1 MRVLLGVLVALIFVL
16 AAVVVIAGPDVTKW
30 MPSMEGE
37 TKGTKV
43 RLEKAA
49 EHDLVESISAP
60 GEIIPNVKV
69 GMSAEVSARILELPF
84 REGERVKK
92 GDVVVRLDDRQ
103 FVAAKEASVAR
114 RDGEKHRLEAELAR
128 IRGPESSLDNAR
140 SVLARQKALFESG
153 DIAKQALEDAET
165 RVRDLE
171 STVESSRHNIS
182 MIESALA
189 GAEADINQAQEAVD
203 KTVMKAP
210 MDGMV
215 TQLNA
220 EIGELVMVGTMNN
233 AGTVILTIGDLS
245 KVKMN
250 AKVNEADIARVARD
264 QVAHVRI
271 NAYRDEVFEGRVVK
285 VPLQRTNDL
294 LGGSNGSGS
303 GYFKV
308 EIEIEPK
315 EGRQVLSGL
324 ACNVD
329 IEIATHKGLVVPS
342 QAVLDR
348 PTDDIP
354 SDVSLNN
361 PLVDR
366 QRRTTSVLFR
376 VVDGKAVLTPVK
388 TGPSNLTSTMVVAGL
403 KADDTVVVGPYKA
416 IEKLKH
422 QEAVLDEALDAKGAK
437 GDGKG
442 DSTKDTPA
450 EPKMED
456 GAVATTH

>member
-1 MRVLLGVLVALIFVL
+1 VRVLLGVLVALIFVL
-16 AAVVVIAGPDVTKW
+16 AAVVVIAGPDVSKW
-30 MPSMEGE
+30 MPSMEGDI
-37 TKGTKV
+37 KGTKV

-49 EHDLVESISAP
+49 THPLVESISAP

-69 GMSAEVSARILELPF
+69 DMSAEVSARILELPF
-84 REGERVKK
+84 REGDRVKK
-92 GDVVVRLDDRQ
+92 GDIVVRLDDRQ
-103 FVAAKEASVAR
+103 FVAAMESSIAR
-114 RDGEKHRLEAELAR
+114 RDGEKHRLDAELAR
-128 IRGPESSLDNAR
+128 IKGPQSSLDNAR
-140 SVLARQKALFESG
+140 AILARQKALFESG
-153 DIAKQALEDAET
+153 DIAKQALEDAEA

-171 STVESSRHNIS
+171 ATVDSSKHNIS
-182 MIESALA
+182 VIESSLA
-189 GAEADINQAQEAVD
+189 GAEADINQAQEAVE
-203 KTVMKAP
+203 KTIMKAP

-233 AGTVILTIGDLS
+233 AGTVILTVGDLS

-285 VPLQRTNDL
+285 VPLQRTNEA
-294 LGGSNGSGS
+294 LGGSGGGN

-315 EGRQVLSGL
+315 EGRQILSGL

-329 IEIATHKGLVVPS
+329 IEIASHEGLVVPS

-348 PTDDIP
+348 ATDDIP
-354 SDVSLNN
+354 SELALNN

-366 QRRTTSVLFR
+366 QRRTTSVIYR
-376 VVDGKAVLTPVK
+376 MVNGKALLTPVK
-388 TGPSNLTSTMVVAGL
+388 TGPSNLTSTMIVAGL
-403 KADDTVVVGPYKA
+403 KADDAVIVGPYKTL
-416 IEKLKH
+416 EKLKH
-422 QEAVLDEALDAKGAK
+422 DEAVADEALDAAK
-437 GDGKG
+437 DKK
-442 DSTKDTPA
+442 DSPPS
-450 EPKMED
+450 EPKKQEA
-456 GAVATTH
+456 AVAATQ

>member
-1 MRVLLGVLVALIFVL
+1 MRVFLGVLVALIFVL
-16 AAVVVIAGPDVTKW
+16 AAVVVIAGPDVSKW
-30 MPSMEGE
+30 MPASS
-37 TKGTKV
+37 GTMDGQKV
-43 RLEKAA
+43 RMEKAS
-49 EHDLVESISAP
+49 ELPLIETISAP

-69 GMSAEVSARILELPF
+69 DMSAEVSARILELPF
-84 REGERVKK
+84 REGERVSK

-103 FVAAKEASVAR
+103 FVAAMESAIAR
-114 RDGEKHRLEAELAR
+114 RDGEKHRLDAELAR
-128 IRGPESSLDNAR
+128 IKGPMSSLENAKAI
-140 SVLARQKALFESG
+140 LARQQALYETG
-153 DIAKQALEDAET
+153 DIAKQALEDAEV

-171 STVESSRHNIS
+171 ATVDASKHNIS
-182 MIESALA
+182 VIESSLA

-203 KTVMKAP
+203 KTIMKSP
-210 MDGMV
+210 MDGMI

-233 AGTVILTIGDLS
+233 AGTVILTVGDLS

-294 LGGSNGSGS
+294 LGGSSGGGS

-308 EIEIEPK
+308 EIEIDPK

-329 IEIATHKGLVVPS
+329 IEIAAHKGLVVPS

-348 PTDDIP
+348 PIDDMP
-354 SDVSLNN
+354 SEVTKDN

-366 QRRTTSVLFR
+366 QRRTTSVVFR

-388 TGPSNLTSTMVVAGL
+388 TGPSNLTSTMIVAGIKL
-403 KADDTVVVGPYKA
+403 GDTIVTGPYKA
-416 IEKLKH
+416 LEKLKH
-422 QEAVLDEALDAKGAK
+422 QDAVTDEALDST
-437 GDGKG
+437 DGK
-442 DSTKDTPA
+442 DAKPADAPA
-450 EPKMED
+450 ENED
-456 GAVATTH
+456 SAVAATR